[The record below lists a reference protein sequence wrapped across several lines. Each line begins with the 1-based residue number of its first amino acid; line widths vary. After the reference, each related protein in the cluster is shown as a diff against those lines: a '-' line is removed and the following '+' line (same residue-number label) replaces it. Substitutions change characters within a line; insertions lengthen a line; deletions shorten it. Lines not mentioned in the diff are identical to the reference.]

1 MKRGCPG
8 GELTKGRAQEH
19 PSGPRACPPGLTL
32 QSWRES
38 GPGGQTTG
46 FPTAEALGSEGSSLP
61 LLTVMFTE
69 IHTGEIRELCSLTP

>member
-46 FPTAEALGSEGSSLP
+46 FPTAEALGSEGSSLL